1 MSGMID
7 RIEIVTRGG
16 DGGNGIVSFRREKYV
31 PRGGPD
37 GGDGGDGGSVVFE
50 ASHSVRNL
58 KELGRRRIYR
68 ADRGRH
74 GEGSNKHGRNAEDLV
89 LKVPVGTQLTK
100 ITPDGGEEPA
110 GDLTAAGMKIVVA
123 RGGSG
128 GWGNARFATS
138 THQAPRIAQH
148 GQAGDEVRLRL
159 DLKLLADVGIV
170 GLPNAGKS
178 TLLAQISAARPR
190 IGAYPF
196 TTLEPNLGVADVGW
210 DRFVVADIPGLIE
223 GAHEG
228 AGLGLDFL
236 RHIERTRV
244 TIHLLDGS
252 SEDPWHDLDTV
263 NEELREYGQGL
274 AERPQIVVIN
284 KTDIPEVAERRDEFE
299 KAFKKRHLS
308 PHFMSAAGGEGVRE
322 VMEVVA
328 RRLAEVREQEA
339 EAAVVEAA
347 DEGAPLPILRPQE
360 RGVRVF
366 VEDGVYR
373 IDSERER
380 TFAEMMPVELEEGRA
395 ELWRRFQRW
404 GVTGA
409 LKRAGAKEGDK
420 IILGRVELEMER

>member
-1 MSGMID
+1 MID
-7 RIEIVTRGG
+7 RIEVSVRGG
-16 DGGNGIVSFRREKYV
+16 DGGNGIVSFRREKYI

-37 GGDGGDGGSVVFE
+37 GGDGGKGGDVVFE

-58 KELGRRRIYR
+58 KELGRRRIYK

-74 GEGSNKHGRNAEDLV
+74 GQGSNKHGRNAEDLV
-89 LKVPVGTQLTK
+89 LKVPVGTQLTRLD
-100 ITPDGGEEPA
+100 TGGGGEPV
-110 GDLTAAGMKIVVA
+110 GDLTEAGMRIVVA

-138 THQAPRIAQH
+138 THQAPRIAQS
-148 GQAGDEVRLRL
+148 GQAGHELRLRL

-178 TLLAQISAARPR
+178 TLLTQISAARPK

-252 SEDPWHDLDTV
+252 SDDPWRDLETV
-263 NEELREYGQGL
+263 NEELSEYGEGL

-284 KTDIPEVAERRDEFE
+284 KVDIPEVAERRAEFE
-299 KAFKKRHLS
+299 KVFRKRRLE

-322 VMEVVA
+322 VMDVVA
-328 RRLAEVREQEA
+328 ATLAETRSEDTAIA
-339 EAAVVEAA
+339 EP
-347 DEGAPLPILRPQE
+347 APLTILRPKE
-360 RGVRVF
+360 RGVRVHQ
-366 VEDGVYR
+366 EDGAYR
-373 IDSERER
+373 VEGERET
-380 TFAEMMPVELEEGRA
+380 TFAEMMPVETEEGRA

-409 LKRAGAKEGDK
+409 LKRAGAKEGDRVL
-420 IILGRVELEMER
+420 LGRVELEMER

>member
-1 MSGMID
+1 M
-7 RIEIVTRGG
+7 
-16 DGGNGIVSFRREKYV
+16 
-31 PRGGPD
+31 
-37 GGDGGDGGSVVFE
+37 
-50 ASHSVRNL
+50 
-58 KELGRRRIYR
+58 ELGRRRIYK

-74 GEGSNKHGRNAEDLV
+74 GQGSNKHGRNAEDLV
-89 LKVPVGTQLTK
+89 LKVPVGTQLTRLD
-100 ITPDGGEEPA
+100 TEGGEEPV
-110 GDLTAAGMKIVVA
+110 GDLTEAGMRIVVA

-138 THQAPRIAQH
+138 THQAPRIAQR
-148 GQAGDEVRLRL
+148 GQAAEELRLRL

-178 TLLAQISAARPR
+178 TLLTQISAARPK
-190 IGAYPF
+190 IAAYPF

-252 SEDPWHDLDTV
+252 SEDPWRDLETV
-263 NEELREYGQGL
+263 NEELNQYGEGL

-284 KTDIPEVAERRDEFE
+284 KTDIPEVAARRAEFE
-299 KAFKKRHLS
+299 KAFRKRGIE
-308 PHFMSAAGGEGVRE
+308 PHFMSAAGGEGVGK

-328 RRLAEVREQEA
+328 ARLAETRSEDATAAAA
-339 EAAVVEAA
+339 ETTQLTV
-347 DEGAPLPILRPQE
+347 LRPKE
-360 RGVRVF
+360 RGVRVHQ
-366 VEDGVYR
+366 EDGAYR
-373 IDSERER
+373 VEGERET
-380 TFAEMMPVELEEGRA
+380 TFAEMMPVETEEGRA

-409 LKRAGAKEGDK
+409 LKRAGAKEGDRVL
-420 IILGRVELEMER
+420 LGRVELEMER